1 MYQQQPMS
9 PQQVMYNQFMS
20 RVQSD
25 PIAKRVFD
33 MCQGK
38 SPEELAGIVQNL
50 GNSAGM
56 SKEQLNQFLSQ
67 YGLNL

>member
-1 MYQQQPMS
+1 MN

-25 PIAKRVFD
+25 PIAKRVLD

>member
-1 MYQQQPMS
+1 MYQQQPMN

-38 SPEELAGIVQNL
+38 STEELAGIAQNL

-67 YGLNL
+67 YGLSL

>member
-1 MYQQQPMS
+1 M
-9 PQQVMYNQFMS
+9 N

-38 SPEELAGIVQNL
+38 SPQELASIAQNL

>member
-1 MYQQQPMS
+1 MN

-20 RVQSD
+20 LVQSD

-38 SPEELAGIVQNL
+38 STEELAGIAQNL

-56 SKEQLNQFLSQ
+56 SKEQLNRFLSQ
-67 YGLNL
+67 YGLSL